1 MICEESKCFCFFPF
15 KIVDIYYSLR
25 ISYPRIKYRRGR
37 PDNVQHRPSGEKRH
51 NVGFPVSS
59 GYNLEV
65 S

>member
-1 MICEESKCFCFFPF
+1 MICEESKCFCFFPL
-15 KIVDIYYSLR
+15 KK
-25 ISYPRIKYRRGR
+25 RIKYRRGR